1 MKRSAGILLP
11 VFSLPSPYGIG
22 SLGAEARAFVDFL
35 HAAGQSWWQVLPVGP
50 AGDGN
55 SPYTSEST
63 FAGNPYFIDLDLLA
77 EEGLLT
83 KSELENAKVPP
94 ADKIDY
100 SAVKK
105 PLPSVILGWTT
116 IPYTAP
122 PRSILQTPSG
132 PNGRTTASGFTK
144 KPLWNPG
151 GPRLPKKSPTIAAC
165 SIGSSASGP
174 R

>member
-83 KSELENAKVPP
+83 KSELENAKV
-94 ADKIDY
+94 DRK
-100 SAVKK
+100 
-105 PLPSVILGWTT
+105 SVV
-116 IPYTAP
+116 
-122 PRSILQTPSG
+122 
-132 PNGRTTASGFTK
+132 
-144 KPLWNPG
+144 
-151 GPRLPKKSPTIAAC
+151 
-165 SIGSSASGP
+165 
-174 R
+174 